1 MDRTTCRYIHVFCIK
16 THGQNNTQY
25 TWMEQNAWI
34 EQQARV
40 GTMIGQRMTTTIGFM
55 DDYDDILDRHDDYQ
69 MCIR

>member
-1 MDRTTCRYIHVFCIK
+1 MYFVLKYKHEYK
-16 THGQNNTQY
+16 THGQNNMQD
-25 TWMEQNAWI
+25 TWMEQNPWI

-55 DDYDDILDRHDDYQ
+55 DDYGDDILDRHYDYQ